1 MVSKMNK
8 KKYVSINAEMLGRA
22 YKIAKRAESSYQ
34 NGGIFIWSSGQGLN
48 IVGTDRHSLIFFHD
62 ENGYLGDDFHHE
74 SLYFCASKF
83 QKHKKF
89 MQNLLYL
96 KNHKKQVYIEDKTE
110 DEGLIRSI
118 FLKQKVDSLFNFKL
132 KESNKKSKK
141 NGSSFSVVCKSTDYK
156 MISREILERNFIKI
170 PKKKFEPTPF
180 DLDKIKLIDNLVLR
194 HGSKSRKLQPVTIH
208 VAESNMLCAICE
220 HAFLISMPLD
230 LGDKTLKE
238 TFKSP
243 QDKDKNIFEI
253 AISEKKYK
261 QIFNDIIKFL
271 PDAGFQNNKKVYTQ
285 REEI

>member
-1 MVSKMNK
+1 MNR
-8 KKYVSINAEMLGRA
+8 KKYISINAEMLGRA
-22 YKIAKRAESSYQ
+22 YKIAKRVESSYQ

-48 IVGTDRHSLIFFHD
+48 IVGTDRQSLIFFHD
-62 ENGYLGDDFHHE
+62 ENGYIGDDFHHE

-89 MQNLLYL
+89 MQNLLFL
-96 KNHKKQVYIEDKTE
+96 KNHKKQVYIEDKTG
-110 DEGLIRSI
+110 DEGIIRSI
-118 FLKQKVDSLFNFKL
+118 FLKQKVDILFNFEL

-141 NGSSFSVVCKSTDYK
+141 NRSSFSVVCKSSDHK
-156 MISREILERNFIKI
+156 MLSQDILERNFIKI
-170 PKKKFEPTPF
+170 PKKRFEPTPF

-194 HGSKSRKLQPVTIH
+194 HGSKLRKLKPVTIH

-220 HAFLISMPLD
+220 HAFLISMPLY
-230 LGDKTLKE
+230 LQDKTLKE

-271 PDAGFQNNKKVYTQ
+271 PDPGFQNNKKVYTPK
-285 REEI
+285 EEI

>member
-1 MVSKMNK
+1 
-8 KKYVSINAEMLGRA
+8 MLGRA
-22 YKIAKRAESSYQ
+22 YKIAKRTSSSYQ

-48 IVGTDRHSLIFFHD
+48 IVGTDRQSLIFFHD
-62 ENGYLGDDFHHE
+62 ENGYLGDDFYHE
-74 SLYFCASKF
+74 SLYFCVSKF

-89 MQNLLYL
+89 MQNLLHL
-96 KNHKKQVYIEDKTE
+96 KNHKKQVYIEDKTG

-118 FLKQKVDSLFNFKL
+118 FLKQKVDVLFNFEL

-141 NGSSFSVVCKSTDYK
+141 NGSSFSVVCKTTDHK
-156 MISREILERNFIKI
+156 MLSREVLERNFIKI
-170 PKKKFEPTPF
+170 PKKRFEPTPF

-194 HGSKSRKLQPVTIH
+194 HGSKSRKLKPVTIH

-220 HAFLISMPLD
+220 HAFIISMPLY
-230 LGDKTLKE
+230 LKNKTLKE

-261 QIFNDIIKFL
+261 QIFNDIKRFL
-271 PDAGFQNNKKVYTQ
+271 PDPGFKNNKKVYTPN
-285 REEI
+285 EEI

>member
-1 MVSKMNK
+1 MNK
-8 KKYVSINAEMLGRA
+8 KNYLSINAEMLGRA
-22 YKIAKRAESSYQ
+22 YKIAKRRYK
-34 NGGIFIWSSGQGLN
+34 GGIFIWSSGQGLN

-83 QKHKKF
+83 KKHKKF
-89 MQNLLYL
+89 MQNLLTY
-96 KNHKKQVYIEDKTE
+96 KNHKKQVYIEDKTR

-118 FLKQKVDSLFNFKL
+118 FLKQKVDTLFNFKL
-132 KESNKKSKK
+132 KEPNKKSNN
-141 NGSSFSVVCKSTDYK
+141 NGSSFSVVCESNDDK
-156 MISREILERNFIKI
+156 MLSREVLENIFIKI
-170 PKKKFEPTPF
+170 PKKIFEPTPF
-180 DLDKIKLIDNLVLR
+180 DLEKIKLIDNLVLR
-194 HGSKSRKLQPVTIH
+194 HGSKSRKLKPVTIH

-238 TFKSP
+238 IFKSP

-261 QIFNDIIKFL
+261 QIFNDIKKFL
-271 PDAGFQNNKKVYTQ
+271 PDPGFKNNKKVYTQ
-285 REEI
+285 KEEI

>member
-1 MVSKMNK
+1 MSKMNR
-8 KKYVSINAEMLGRA
+8 KKYISINAEMLGRA

-48 IVGTDRHSLIFFHD
+48 IVGTDRQSLIFFHD
-62 ENGYLGDDFHHE
+62 ENGYIGDDFHHE

-89 MQNLLYL
+89 MQNLLFL
-96 KNHKKQVYIEDKTE
+96 KNHKKQVYIEDKTG
-110 DEGLIRSI
+110 DEGIIRSI
-118 FLKQKVDSLFNFKL
+118 FLKQKVDILFNFEL

-141 NGSSFSVVCKSTDYK
+141 NRSSFSVVCKSSDHK
-156 MISREILERNFIKI
+156 MLSQDILERNFIKI
-170 PKKKFEPTPF
+170 PKKRFEPTPF

-194 HGSKSRKLQPVTIH
+194 HGSKLRKLKPVTIH

-220 HAFLISMPLD
+220 HAFLISMPLY
-230 LGDKTLKE
+230 LQDKTLKE

-271 PDAGFQNNKKVYTQ
+271 PDPGFQNNKKVYTPN
-285 REEI
+285 EEI

>member
-1 MVSKMNK
+1 MVSKMNN

-22 YKIAKRAESSYQ
+22 YKIAKRANIIY
-34 NGGIFIWSSGQGLN
+34 GGIFIWSSGQGLN

-83 QKHKKF
+83 KKHKKF
-89 MQNLLYL
+89 MQNLLTY
-96 KNHKKQVYIEDKTE
+96 KNHKKQVYIEDKTR

-118 FLKQKVDSLFNFKL
+118 FLKQKVDTLFNFKL
-132 KESNKKSKK
+132 KEPNKKSNN
-141 NGSSFSVVCKSTDYK
+141 NGSSFSVVCESNDDK
-156 MISREILERNFIKI
+156 MLSREVLENIFIKI
-170 PKKKFEPTPF
+170 PKKIFEPTPF
-180 DLDKIKLIDNLVLR
+180 DLEKIKLIDNLVLR
-194 HGSKSRKLQPVTIH
+194 HGSKSRKLKPVTIH

-238 TFKSP
+238 IFKSP

-261 QIFNDIIKFL
+261 QIFNDIKKFL
-271 PDAGFQNNKKVYTQ
+271 PDPGFKNNKKVYTQ

>member
-8 KKYVSINAEMLGRA
+8 KKYLSVNAEMLGRA

-34 NGGIFIWSSGQGLN
+34 YGGIFIWSSGQGLN

-83 QKHKKF
+83 KKHKKF

-118 FLKQKVDSLFNFKL
+118 FLKQKVDTLFNFEL

-141 NGSSFSVVCKSTDYK
+141 NGSSFSVAYKSTDHK
-156 MISREILERNFIKI
+156 MLSREILERIFIKI
-170 PKKKFEPTPF
+170 PKKRFEPTPF

-208 VAESNMLCAICE
+208 VAESNMLCAICK
-220 HAFLISMPLD
+220 HAFLISMPLY
-230 LGDKTLKE
+230 LEDKTLKE

-271 PDAGFQNNKKVYTQ
+271 PDPGFKNNKKVYT
-285 REEI
+285 RNKEI

>member
-1 MVSKMNK
+1 
-8 KKYVSINAEMLGRA
+8 MLGRA

-48 IVGTDRHSLIFFHD
+48 IVGTDRQSLIFFHD
-62 ENGYLGDDFHHE
+62 ENGYIGDDFHHE

-89 MQNLLYL
+89 MQNLLFL
-96 KNHKKQVYIEDKTE
+96 KNHKKQVYIEDKTG
-110 DEGLIRSI
+110 DEGIIRSI
-118 FLKQKVDSLFNFKL
+118 FLKQKVDILFNFEL

-141 NGSSFSVVCKSTDYK
+141 NRSSFSVVCKSSDHK
-156 MISREILERNFIKI
+156 MLSQDILERNFIKI
-170 PKKKFEPTPF
+170 PKKRFEPTPF

-194 HGSKSRKLQPVTIH
+194 HGSKLRKLKPVTIH

-220 HAFLISMPLD
+220 HAFLISMPLY
-230 LGDKTLKE
+230 LQDKTLKE

-271 PDAGFQNNKKVYTQ
+271 PDPGFQNNKKVYTPN
-285 REEI
+285 EEI

>member
-1 MVSKMNK
+1 MDNR
-8 KKYVSINAEMLGRA
+8 KYISINAEMLGRA
-22 YKIAKRAESSYQ
+22 YKIARRAKIT
-34 NGGIFIWSSGQGLN
+34 GGIFIWSSGQGLN
-48 IVGTDRHSLIFFHD
+48 IAGTDRQSLIFFHD

-83 QKHKKF
+83 KKHKKF
-89 MQNLLYL
+89 MQNLLTY
-96 KNHKKQVYIEDKTE
+96 KNHKKQVYIEDKTR

-118 FLKQKVDSLFNFKL
+118 FLKQKVDTLFNFKL
-132 KESNKKSKK
+132 KEPNKKSNN
-141 NGSSFSVVCKSTDYK
+141 NGPSFSIVCESNDHKLL
-156 MISREILERNFIKI
+156 SREVLENIFIKI
-170 PKKKFEPTPF
+170 PKKIFEPTPF
-180 DLDKIKLIDNLVLR
+180 DLEKIKLIDNLVLR
-194 HGSKSRKLQPVTIH
+194 HGSKSRKLKPVTIH

-238 TFKSP
+238 IFKSP

-261 QIFNDIIKFL
+261 QIFNDIKKFL
-271 PDAGFQNNKKVYTQ
+271 PDPGFKNNKKVYTQ

>member
-1 MVSKMNK
+1 MNR
-8 KKYVSINAEMLGRA
+8 KKYISINAEMLGRA

-48 IVGTDRHSLIFFHD
+48 IVGTDRQSLIFFHD

-89 MQNLLYL
+89 MQNLLFL
-96 KNHKKQVYIEDKTE
+96 KNHKKQVYIEDKTG
-110 DEGLIRSI
+110 DEGIIRSI
-118 FLKQKVDSLFNFKL
+118 FLKQKVDILFNFEL
-132 KESNKKSKK
+132 KELNKKSKK
-141 NGSSFSVVCKSTDYK
+141 NSSSFSVVCKSSDHK
-156 MISREILERNFIKI
+156 MLSQDILERNFIKI
-170 PKKKFEPTPF
+170 LKKRFEPTPF

-194 HGSKSRKLQPVTIH
+194 HGSKLSKLKPVTIH

-220 HAFLISMPLD
+220 HAFLISMPLY
-230 LGDKTLKE
+230 LQDKTLKE

-271 PDAGFQNNKKVYTQ
+271 PDPGFQNNKKVYTPN
-285 REEI
+285 EEF

>member
-1 MVSKMNK
+1 
-8 KKYVSINAEMLGRA
+8 MLGRA
-22 YKIAKRAESSYQ
+22 YKIAKRANIIY
-34 NGGIFIWSSGQGLN
+34 GGIFIWSSGQGLN

-83 QKHKKF
+83 KKHKKF
-89 MQNLLYL
+89 MQNLLTY
-96 KNHKKQVYIEDKTE
+96 KNHKKQVYIEDKTR

-118 FLKQKVDSLFNFKL
+118 FLKEKVDTLFNFKL
-132 KESNKKSKK
+132 KEPNKKSNN
-141 NGSSFSVVCKSTDYK
+141 NGPSFSIVCESNDHKLL
-156 MISREILERNFIKI
+156 SREVLENIFIKI
-170 PKKKFEPTPF
+170 PKKIFEPTPF
-180 DLDKIKLIDNLVLR
+180 DLEKIKLIDNLVLR
-194 HGSKSRKLQPVTIH
+194 HGSKSRKLKPVTIH

-238 TFKSP
+238 IFKSP

-261 QIFNDIIKFL
+261 QIFNDIKKFL
-271 PDAGFQNNKKVYTQ
+271 PDPGFKNNKKVYTQ
-285 REEI
+285 KEEI

>member
-1 MVSKMNK
+1 MNR
-8 KKYVSINAEMLGRA
+8 KKYISINAEMLGRA

-48 IVGTDRHSLIFFHD
+48 IVGTDRQSLIFFHD

-89 MQNLLYL
+89 MQNLLFL
-96 KNHKKQVYIEDKTE
+96 KNHKKQVYIEDKTG
-110 DEGLIRSI
+110 DEGIIRSI
-118 FLKQKVDSLFNFKL
+118 FLKQKVDILFNFEL
-132 KESNKKSKK
+132 KELNKKSKK
-141 NGSSFSVVCKSTDYK
+141 NRSSFSVVCKSSDHK
-156 MISREILERNFIKI
+156 MLSQDILERNFIKI
-170 PKKKFEPTPF
+170 PKKRFEPTPF

-194 HGSKSRKLQPVTIH
+194 HGSKSRKLKPVTIH

-220 HAFLISMPLD
+220 HAFLISMPLY
-230 LGDKTLKE
+230 LQDKTLKE

-271 PDAGFQNNKKVYTQ
+271 PDPGFQNNKKVYTPN
-285 REEI
+285 EEF

>member
-1 MVSKMNK
+1 MF
-8 KKYVSINAEMLGRA
+8 GRA
-22 YKIAKRAESSYQ
+22 YKIAKRAESRYQ

-96 KNHKKQVYIEDKTE
+96 KNHKKQVYIEDKTG

-118 FLKQKVDSLFNFKL
+118 FLKQKVDTLFNFEL

-141 NGSSFSVVCKSTDYK
+141 NGSSFSVVCKSNDHK
-156 MISREILERNFIKI
+156 LLSQKILKRHFIKI
-170 PKKKFEPTPF
+170 PKKRFEPTPF

-194 HGSKSRKLQPVTIH
+194 HGRKLRKLKPVTIH

-220 HAFLISMPLD
+220 HAFLISMPLYFE
-230 LGDKTLKE
+230 DKTLKE

-243 QDKDKNIFEI
+243 QDKDKNIFEL

-271 PDAGFQNNKKVYTQ
+271 PDPGFQNNKKVYTPS
-285 REEI
+285 EEI

>member
-1 MVSKMNK
+1 MNR
-8 KKYVSINAEMLGRA
+8 KKYISINAEMLGRA

-48 IVGTDRHSLIFFHD
+48 IVGTDRQSLIFFHD

-89 MQNLLYL
+89 MQNLLFL
-96 KNHKKQVYIEDKTE
+96 KNHKKQVYIEDKTG
-110 DEGLIRSI
+110 DEGIIRSI
-118 FLKQKVDSLFNFKL
+118 FLKQKVDILFNFEL
-132 KESNKKSKK
+132 KELNKKSKK
-141 NGSSFSVVCKSTDYK
+141 NRSSFSVVCKSSDHK
-156 MISREILERNFIKI
+156 MLSQDILERNFIKI
-170 PKKKFEPTPF
+170 PKKRSEPTPF

-194 HGSKSRKLQPVTIH
+194 HGSKLRKLKPVTIH

-220 HAFLISMPLD
+220 HAFLISMPLY
-230 LGDKTLKE
+230 LQDKTLKE

-271 PDAGFQNNKKVYTQ
+271 PDPGFQNNKKVYTPN
-285 REEI
+285 EEF

>member
-1 MVSKMNK
+1 MNK
-8 KKYVSINAEMLGRA
+8 KNYLSINAEMLGRA
-22 YKIAKRAESSYQ
+22 YKIAKRANIIY
-34 NGGIFIWSSGQGLN
+34 GGIFIWSSGQGLN

-83 QKHKKF
+83 KKHKKF
-89 MQNLLYL
+89 MQNLLTY
-96 KNHKKQVYIEDKTE
+96 KNHKKQVYIEDKTR

-118 FLKQKVDSLFNFKL
+118 FLKQKVDTLFNFKL
-132 KESNKKSKK
+132 KEPNKKSNN
-141 NGSSFSVVCKSTDYK
+141 NGSSFSVVCESNDNK
-156 MISREILERNFIKI
+156 MLSREVLENIFIKI
-170 PKKKFEPTPF
+170 PKKIFEPTPF
-180 DLDKIKLIDNLVLR
+180 DLEKIKLIDNLVLR
-194 HGSKSRKLQPVTIH
+194 HGSKSRKLKPVTIH

-238 TFKSP
+238 IFKSP

-261 QIFNDIIKFL
+261 QIFNDIKKFL
-271 PDAGFQNNKKVYTQ
+271 PDPGFKNNKKVYTQ
-285 REEI
+285 KEEI